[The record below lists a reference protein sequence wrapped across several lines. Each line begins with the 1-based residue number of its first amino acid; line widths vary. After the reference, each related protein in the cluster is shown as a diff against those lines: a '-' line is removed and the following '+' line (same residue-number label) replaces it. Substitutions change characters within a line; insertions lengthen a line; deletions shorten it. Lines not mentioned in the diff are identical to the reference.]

1 VFGLIGVADL
11 DKAYEARGYSHAAAV
26 SAQRVANAL
35 ASFMGALNMVYPL
48 SGWSL
53 EVVPHPSGI
62 RYIARMDCCGKVSA
76 VEVSAKDKCFDKRNM
91 SSDELLKEVYK
102 RFSSVIPDIPPYS
115 MIRGR
120 IDIESFSTYKVLL

>member
-1 VFGLIGVADL
+1 MFGLIGVADL
-11 DKAYEARGYSHAAAV
+11 AKAYEAQGYSHSDAV
-26 SAQRVANAL
+26 SAQRIANAL

-62 RYIARMDCCGKVSA
+62 RYIARVDCCGKVSA

-102 RFSSVIPDIPPYS
+102 RFSSVIPDISPYS

>member
-1 VFGLIGVADL
+1 MFGLIGVADL
-11 DKAYEARGYSHAAAV
+11 DKAYEAQGYSHADAV

-35 ASFMGALNMVYPL
+35 ASFMGALNTVYPL

-53 EVVPHPSGI
+53 EVVTHPAGI
-62 RYIARMDCCGKVSA
+62 RYIARVDCCGEVSS
-76 VEVSAKDKCFDKRNM
+76 VEVFAKDKCFNKSRM
-91 SSDELLKEVYK
+91 SSDELIEEVYK